1 MTKLTENERK
11 ALNNACARLRET
23 NLGTKIGNIE
33 DFLDIDILKTDAN
46 TVSKA
51 IDELFD
57 KWANPLLN
65 ITVPPPG
72 FFTLAGDAEGNLW
85 CYCNDETNPPIFE
98 HDETTGDLYLNIA
111 SEDGANSYQV
121 HVGNY
126 IAVKHLNDYYKKT
139 EIDSKLGGKSNVGHN
154 HDERYYTETE
164 IDSKLNNKANTN
176 HNHQDSNVSVTTSN
190 YGSNLTQE
198 TFNSYISN
206 DMILLKSK
214 IDSLVGFIA
223 KVVSEL
229 PETGENGVMYLKL
242 NTSSSV
248 EGNVYDEYIWVNN
261 KFEKIGSTET
271 TVDLSGYVTQTEMN
285 TQLANKANVNH
296 SHTSDSIDLDP
307 DSDDCM
313 WVYEYGINRQ
323 SSVNGFVYDHDK
335 KLENID
341 DGANKT
347 VVDSSLS
354 SSSINPVQNKIVT
367 NALNGKANSSH
378 SHSISN
384 ITDLQSSLDGK
395 TNINTRDFSFFLS
408 DVILPEGSSIAD
420 KSITRSHVHDTIQ
433 IPYKQSTQEGYRT
446 DTFNLENFDLF
457 LSWSPNSLGI
467 NSNIQFIL
475 LNPETNEKI
484 SVVCTPQQGR
494 TWVDIVC
501 DGGTNRTY
509 DQKGTYGNVA
519 GKYFGLIFK
528 VRHDK
533 LSYVLCDDSQTINTA
548 NKSRGAEINFNR
560 WRLITKAGAWSSGT
574 SMSYNVSGVKMKI
587 GV

>member
-1 MTKLTENERK
+1 M
-11 ALNNACARLRET
+11 
-23 NLGTKIGNIE
+23 
-33 DFLDIDILKTDAN
+33 
-46 TVSKA
+46 
-51 IDELFD
+51 
-57 KWANPLLN
+57 
-65 ITVPPPG
+65 
-72 FFTLAGDAEGNLW
+72 
-85 CYCNDETNPPIFE
+85 
-98 HDETTGDLYLNIA
+98 
-111 SEDGANSYQV
+111 
-121 HVGNY
+121 
-126 IAVKHLNDYYKKT
+126 
-139 EIDSKLGGKSNVGHN
+139 
-154 HDERYYTETE
+154 
-164 IDSKLNNKANTN
+164 NNKANTN

-198 TFNSYISN
+198 TFNSYISD

-271 TVDLSGYVTQTEMN
+271 TVDLGWYVTQTELD
-285 TQLANKANVNH
+285 TQLADKAEVIH
-296 SHTSDSIDLDP
+296 RHTSDSIDIYPYSEDAV
-307 DSDDCM
+307 
-313 WVYEYGINRQ
+313 WVDEYGIFIQ
-323 SSVNGFVYDHDK
+323 SGVNCFVYDHDK
-335 KLENID
+335 KLETIE

-433 IPYKQSTQEGYRT
+433 IPYKESTQEGYRT

-457 LSWSPNSLGI
+457 LSWSPNSLGS

-484 SVVCTPQQGR
+484 SVVCTPEQGR

-501 DGGTNRTY
+501 DGVTNRIY
-509 DQKGTYGNVA
+509 DEWDTYGHVA
-519 GKYFGLIFK
+519 GKYFGVIFK

-548 NKSRGAEINFNR
+548 HKSRGVEMNPNM
-560 WRLITKAGAWSSGT
+560 WRLITKAGAWSVGT

>member
-72 FFTLAGDAEGNLW
+72 FFTLAGDVEGNLW
-85 CYCNDETNPPIFE
+85 CYCNDETNPPVFE

-164 IDSKLNNKANTN
+164 ID
-176 HNHQDSNVSVTTSN
+176 
-190 YGSNLTQE
+190 
-198 TFNSYISN
+198 
-206 DMILLKSK
+206 
-214 IDSLVGFIA
+214 A
-223 KVVSEL
+223 KVNNINSQINSLIGFTATIVNSL
-229 PETGENGVMYLKL
+229 PSTGEVGVMYLKL
-242 NTSSSV
+242 NTSASV
-248 EGNVYDEYIWVNN
+248 EGNIYDEYIWVNN

-296 SHTSDSIDLDP
+296 SHTSDSIGLDQ
-307 DSDDCM
+307 DSDDGM
-313 WVYEYGINRQ
+313 WVYEYGLDSQ
-323 SSVNGFVYDHDK
+323 SGVNGFVYDHDK

-509 DQKGTYGNVA
+509 DQKDTYGNVA

-548 NKSRGAEINFNR
+548 NKSRGAEINSNR